1 MILYTVD
8 LFLNVK
14 SDDNAT
20 AIMLFLQPIDQ
31 FFSVIQYKLQ
41 VSEAI
46 KNNVWMFFQ
55 KSLW

>member
-14 SDDNAT
+14 SDDNAA

-31 FFSVIQYKLQ
+31 FFSVIQYNLQ